1 MEMTDGR
8 GVHKEFRGQKQEVLA
23 GQERSMNL
31 KMLQDGTI
39 D

>member
-8 GVHKEFRGQKQEVLA
+8 GCIKNLGGRNEVLA

-31 KMLQDGTI
+31 KMLQGGTI